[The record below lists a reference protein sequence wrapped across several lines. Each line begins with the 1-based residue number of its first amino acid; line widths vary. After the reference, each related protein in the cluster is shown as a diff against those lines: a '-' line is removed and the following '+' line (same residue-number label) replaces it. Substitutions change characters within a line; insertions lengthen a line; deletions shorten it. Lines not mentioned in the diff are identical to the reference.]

1 MGQSAGFAVICGLY
15 RVNGSVT
22 MWFLLALLGVLSATA
37 LADAMLTSNTPEAEA
52 DDPPPP
58 TDDLAGNG
66 DLLRIDGADGGA
78 DGGALPDSALTPSL
92 PTPVA
97 GGDGPL
103 VDDSYISTDTPGLPV
118 GLTLQAGDSGEAL
131 FGGAAGD
138 TLIGGAG
145 ADLLHGGD
153 GDDLLIGNDGNDT
166 LWGGAGADSLDGG
179 AGDDLLIGG
188 PGQNTLLGGAG
199 DDWLLGGEDAD
210 RLIGGPGNDTL
221 EGGWG
226 DDWLEAGGGD
236 NLLMGG
242 AGNDTL
248 IGADLSD
255 DLVDSGG
262 VNFLNGGDGEDVLI
276 LGRGDVASGGAG
288 RDTFVLGEWLDP
300 SAPVTITDFI
310 AGSDQLVFAHLLP
323 TGGAPAPV
331 LGLRALADGGQEV
344 LMDGEVIARLQG
356 SDGLTLA
363 DIRTIAIAPGT
374 SPSDLAA

>member
-1 MGQSAGFAVICGLY
+1 MGQSAGFAVICRQY
-15 RVNGSVT
+15 RVIGCVT
-22 MWFLLALLGVLSATA
+22 MWFLLALMGVLSATA
-37 LADAMLTSNTPEAEA
+37 LADAVLSSNTPEPEA

-58 TDDLAGNG
+58 ADDLAGNG
-66 DLLRIDGADGGA
+66 DLLRFDVADEGAGPG
-78 DGGALPDSALTPSL
+78 SELTPSL

-103 VDDSYISTDTPGLPV
+103 VDDSYISTDTPSLPV
-118 GLTLQAGDSGEAL
+118 GLTLQADDSGEAL

-153 GDDLLIGNDGNDT
+153 GDDLLVGNDGNDT
-166 LWGGAGADSLDGG
+166 LIGGAGADSLYGG
-179 AGDDLLIGG
+179 AGNDLLIGG
-188 PGQNTLLGGAG
+188 PGRNLLVGGPG

-262 VNFLNGGDGEDVLI
+262 VNFLNGGDGADVLI

-310 AGSDQLVFAHLLP
+310 AGSDQLVFAHLL
-323 TGGAPAPV
+323 GAPAPV

-344 LMDGEVIARLQG
+344 LMDGEVIARVQG
-356 SDGLTLA
+356 SGGLTLA